1 MWADNDADLND
12 QFRTFSREQSTFHLT
27 SVIMGGLNRSTGL
40 SLVWTWSRD
49 GQARTQARNRSVT
62 EGSRRAVHTTHIY
75 CPDIM
80 KMPISCAWVQ
90 CSGRGTDGNGLAV
103 SWPPASSR
111 LLMTH
116 SAA

>member
-1 MWADNDADLND
+1 
-12 QFRTFSREQSTFHLT
+12 
-27 SVIMGGLNRSTGL
+27 MGGLIEAQDYQ
-40 SLVWTWSRD
+40 LVWTVDMEQRWPGLKLEIDLLLRE
-49 GQARTQARNRSVT
+49 A
-62 EGSRRAVHTTHIY
+62 AVQSTHIY

-90 CSGRGTDGNGLAV
+90 CSGPGTDGNGLAV